1 MFVAMDRHVCGCIFK
16 KHIYIYMYGLVISCY
31 KDDII
36 ITQDR
41 SRAEVEC
48 SNKDIIR
55 MKGYNWFLSHKVKI
69 GNLHNNFLPG

>member
-1 MFVAMDRHVCGCIFK
+1 
-16 KHIYIYMYGLVISCY
+16 MYGLVISCY